1 MAADFREPALL
12 MKRFGLSEETAFG
25 MSPEVRMAFFIV
37 DGEDQGL
44 QYNWKSMKWIKPS

>member
-1 MAADFREPALL
+1 

-25 MSPEVRMAFFIV
+25 MSPAVRMAAFVV

-44 QYNWKSMKWIKPS
+44 VFDWKSMKWINP